1 MSKPNVHGLPQ
12 HLRKDDKG
20 YFLDYFVMDG
30 GLRKRKRV
38 RLGLIP
44 VAQAKRILAEHTKEI
59 VAGEF
64 LPGDKP
70 KMSFDEAA
78 DSFLAYSKARKKTF
92 RNDAQIVERLKTFF
106 GNRPLESLT
115 VNLVDAYLLQRR
127 QQGSQVKPGKTLK
140 NATLNRDV
148 ACLKTIVSRAV
159 LNRQLERDPIVGL
172 QRFKEHSRDRTLSAE
187 EYQALLNCCSP
198 HLRNIVELAYWT
210 AMRRGEILGLRWDQ
224 VDFKNGVITLEA
236 ADTKTQEKR
245 EIPLNEK
252 LIALFQRIPRTL
264 GSPYVFFYQGK
275 RVKDPRNGFATACR
289 KAGIEDFRFHDLRHC
304 AVTNF
309 RKAGVSDTV
318 IMSISGHKTYAVFR
332 RYDRVD
338 REDRKAALGRMAGL
352 IDTVMT
358 PGTNQQAQA

>member
-1 MSKPNVHGLPQ
+1 
-12 HLRKDDKG
+12 
-20 YFLDYFVMDG
+20 LDYFIREG

-38 RLGLIP
+38 RLGQIP
-44 VAQAKRILAEHTKEI
+44 AVQAKRVLAQKMQAI
-59 VAGEF
+59 VEQKYF
-64 LPGDKP
+64 DSDKP
-70 KMSFDEAA
+70 QTTFLEAA

-92 RNDAQIVERLKTFF
+92 RNDAQIVERLKAFF

-115 VNLVDAYLLQRR
+115 VDLVDAYLLQRR

-172 QRFKEHSRDRTLSAE
+172 HRFKEQSRNRTLSAG
-187 EYQALLNCCSP
+187 EYQALLDCCPP

-224 VDFKNGVITLEA
+224 VDLKNGVITLEA

-252 LIALFQRIPRTL
+252 LVALFQRIPRNL

-338 REDRKAALGRMAGL
+338 REDRKAALGRVESL
-352 IDTVMT
+352 NDTVMT
-358 PGTNQQAQA
+358 QGTNRKVQA

>member
-12 HLRKDDKG
+12 HLRRDEGG
-20 YFLDYFVMDG
+20 YFLDYFVKEG

-38 RLGLIP
+38 RLGQIP
-44 VAQAKRILAEHTKEI
+44 LAQAKKVLAEHYQEVVSEKYLE
-59 VAGEF
+59 V
-64 LPGDKP
+64 DKP
-70 KMSFDEAA
+70 GVTFNDAA
-78 DSFLAYSKARKKTF
+78 DSFLAYSKARKKSF
-92 RNDAQIVERLKTFF
+92 RNDVQIVKRLKAYF
-106 GNRPLESLT
+106 GTRPLESLT
-115 VNLVDAYLLQRR
+115 VDLVDAYLTQRR
-127 QQGSQVKPGKTLK
+127 QQGSQVKSGKTLK

-159 LNRQLERDPIVGL
+159 LNRQLERNPIAGL
-172 QRFKEHSRDRTLSAE
+172 QHFKEQSRDRTLAPE
-187 EYQALLNCCSP
+187 EYQALVACCPP

-236 ADTKTQEKR
+236 TDTKTQEKR
-245 EIPLNEK
+245 EIPLNER

-264 GSPYVFFYQGK
+264 GSLYVFFFQGK
-275 RVKDPRNGFATACR
+275 RVKDPRNGFGTACR
-289 KAGIEDFRFHDLRHC
+289 KAGIENFRFHDLRHC

-338 REDRKAALGRMAGL
+338 REDRKAALNRVAGL
-352 IDTVMT
+352 NDTNMT
-358 PGTNQQAQA
+358 RSTNQVVQA

>member
-1 MSKPNVHGLPQ
+1 MSKPNVYGLPQ

-20 YFLDYFVMDG
+20 YFLDYFIREG

-38 RLGLIP
+38 RLGQIP
-44 VAQAKRILAEHTKEI
+44 AVQAKRVLAQKMQAI
-59 VAGEF
+59 VEQKYF
-64 LPGDKP
+64 DSDKP
-70 KMSFDEAA
+70 QTTFLEAA

-92 RNDAQIVERLKTFF
+92 RNDAQIVERLKVYF
-106 GNRPLESLT
+106 GTRPLESLT
-115 VNLVDAYLLQRR
+115 VDLVDAYLIQRR

-159 LNRQLERDPIVGL
+159 LNRQLDRDPIVGL
-172 QRFKEHSRDRTLSAE
+172 QRFKEQSRDRTLTPE
-187 EYQALLNCCSP
+187 EYQALLACCPP
-198 HLRNIVELAYWT
+198 HLHRIVELAYWT

-236 ADTKTQEKR
+236 TDTKTQEKR
-245 EIPLNEK
+245 EIPLNER
-252 LIALFQRIPRTL
+252 LVALFQRIPRTL

-289 KAGIEDFRFHDLRHC
+289 KAGIENFRFHDLRHC

-318 IMSISGHKTYAVFR
+318 IMSISGHKTYAVFK

-338 REDRKAALGRMAGL
+338 REDRKAALNRVAGL
-352 IDTVMT
+352 NDTVMT
-358 PGTNQQAQA
+358 RTTKQEVQA

>member
-1 MSKPNVHGLPQ
+1 MSRPNVHGLPRF
-12 HLRKDDKG
+12 LRKDAGG
-20 YFLDYFVMDG
+20 YFLDYFVREG
-30 GLRKRKRV
+30 GIRKRKRV
-38 RLGLIP
+38 RLGQIP
-44 VAQAKRILAEHTKEI
+44 AAQAKRVLAQQMQAI
-59 VAGEF
+59 VEQKYFACEKPQTTF
-64 LPGDKP
+64 LA
-70 KMSFDEAA
+70 AA

-92 RNDAQIVERLKTFF
+92 RNDAQMVERLKTYF
-106 GNRPLESLT
+106 GNQPLESLT
-115 VNLVDAYLLQRR
+115 VDLVDAYLLQRR
-127 QQGSQVKPGKTLK
+127 QQGSQVKPGKALK

-172 QRFKEHSRDRTLSAE
+172 QRFKEQSRDRTLSAG
-187 EYQALLNCCSP
+187 EYQALLVCCSP

-264 GSPYVFFYQGK
+264 GSSYVFFFQGK

-289 KAGIEDFRFHDLRHC
+289 KAGIGDFRFHDLRHC